1 MAASEPGQKANG
13 MLFRNTFIKDLG
25 GIAIILLWRAL
36 QFVRRAHMSN
46 TVHCVETSGWFLKKN
61 KKKIMSLHIQV
72 IYLVERLLSAQTL
85 IGKVLVMLVFL
96 FSIGTVILYFIM
108 STHPIEICHYS
119 GEVIAALD
127 LFFHSFF
134 IFYFGLRFIAAKDKL
149 AFWME
154 LDSIVDFFTIPP
166 ICVSLYLGG
175 NWLGL
180 RFLRALRLLELPKI
194 LLLLKVTKTSTAI
207 KLSNLLA
214 TFLSCWLTAAGFLH
228 LMEITGDPWLGY
240 ENAQKLSYFDCI
252 YMVMVTM
259 STVGYGDITAQTT
272 LGRIFMIFFF
282 VGGLAMFA
290 SKAPEIMAIVGKN
303 KQNKGSH
310 MIMGGRKHIV
320 VCGYITLE
328 NVTALLN
335 EFLDRDKGD
344 ISTEILFME
353 EITLNLELEAM
364 FKCHHIQTTFFYG
377 SVLNYNDLNRV
388 KMQRADACLILANK
402 HASDPRHEDM
412 KNIMRTIS
420 IKRYYPQ
427 TRVIIQILKS
437 ENKIHLQNIPAWD
450 WRLGDAI
457 NCLQE
462 LKLGFMAQSCLVPG
476 LSTMLINLC
485 AKKDHTEVNKNSWQW
500 HFLDSA
506 NNSLLTGPLSNDF
519 VGMTFNEVCRFIIL
533 HFSSSGAVRF
543 EYKNGVQDA
552 ECGVYWIDQMQENRQ
567 EDNCSQQQTSIRGQE
582 ISGVVMRSSVYCRLC
597 HDGVHNPL
605 LIKKCTC
612 VKPLP
617 SSSGHDLLM
626 PKMSRS
632 LGVLPDPDPRQPI
645 RRVHSKTMLDSTGMF
660 HWCKEVPLEKAA
672 LTHREAALMN
682 FQDHIVVS
690 IFGESNSTL
699 IGLRDFVMPLRTS
712 NLAYEELKPI
722 IFLGEL
728 SYMKREW
735 TSIQYFPKLFL
746 FPGSGLSC
754 ANLRSVNISKCSMC
768 VIMSSVWTGETKQYM
783 EDTECI
789 LATLN
794 MRSMNLR
801 HRPSSSAS
809 MNMPG
814 QKEPL
819 SSIPV
824 ITELKKASNI
834 TFISEDNKI
843 PKHAETDPH
852 LTSTFATGSVFS
864 EYFLDALMPLTYFN
878 WQVLGLL
885 QTLVTGGST
894 PELEEQLADEDTLIK
909 SSPHAAHDALRDRC
923 KLCLIPLTD
932 PRFQF
937 SEGDTYG
944 NIFCKELESSN
955 VICIGIYRLMDAT
968 SPIQS
973 RYVITRPVKHFLLLP
988 TDLLYCVAPFQEH
1001 PSVSAFGGQELKTI
1015 KPVLQDE
1022 VLLNSEK
1029 LSKIV

>member
-1 MAASEPGQKANG
+1 MALHTALPPAGQ
-13 MLFRNTFIKDLG
+13 
-25 GIAIILLWRAL
+25 
-36 QFVRRAHMSN
+36 
-46 TVHCVETSGWFLKKN
+46 GWFKK
-61 KKKIMSLHIQV
+61 
-72 IYLVERLLSAQTL
+72 T
-85 IGKVLVMLVFL
+85 F
-96 FSIGTVILYFIM
+96 
-108 STHPIEICHYS
+108 P
-119 GEVIAALD
+119 
-127 LFFHSFF
+127 
-134 IFYFGLRFIAAKDKL
+134 
-149 AFWME
+149 
-154 LDSIVDFFTIPP
+154 
-166 ICVSLYLGG
+166 
-175 NWLGL
+175 
-180 RFLRALRLLELPKI
+180 
-194 LLLLKVTKTSTAI
+194 TSPHVCTAI

-303 KQNKGSH
+303 KQKKGSH

-485 AKKDHTEVNKNSWQW
+485 AKKDHTEAQQCISLQVNKNSWQW

-519 VGMTFNEVCRFIIL
+519 VGMTFNEVCR
-533 HFSSSGAVRF
+533 
-543 EYKNGVQDA
+543 
-552 ECGVYWIDQMQENRQ
+552 
-567 EDNCSQQQTSIRGQE
+567 
-582 ISGVVMRSSVYCRLC
+582 SSVYCRLC

-605 LIKKCTC
+605 LIKKCAC

-632 LGVLPDPDPRQPI
+632 LGVLPDPDPRLPI

-968 SPIQS
+968 SPVQS

>member
-1 MAASEPGQKANG
+1 MRNNRNG
-13 MLFRNTFIKDLG
+13 LR
-25 GIAIILLWRAL
+25 
-36 QFVRRAHMSN
+36 
-46 TVHCVETSGWFLKKN
+46 
-61 KKKIMSLHIQV
+61 IQV

-85 IGKVLVMLVFL
+85 IGKILFMLVFL
-96 FSIGTVILYFIM
+96 VSIGTVILYFIM

-127 LFFHSFF
+127 MFFHTFF
-134 IFYFGLRFIAAKDKL
+134 IFYFGLRFIAANDKL

-180 RFLRALRLLELPKI
+180 RFLRALRLMELPKI

-207 KLSNLLA
+207 KLSNLLC

-228 LMEITGDPWLGY
+228 LMEITGDPWMGY

-259 STVGYGDITAQTT
+259 STVDYGDITAQTT

-290 SKAPEIMAIVGKN
+290 SKAPEIIAIVGNN

-335 EFLDRDKGD
+335 DFLDRDKGD

-353 EITLNLELEAM
+353 EITPNLELEAM
-364 FKCHHIQTTFFYG
+364 FKCHHMQTTFFYG

-388 KMQRADACLILANK
+388 KMQSADACLILANK

-437 ENKIHLQNIPAWD
+437 ESKIHLQNIPAWD

-476 LSTMLINLC
+476 LSTMLINLYTLRLYL
-485 AKKDHTEVNKNSWQW
+485 KVNKNSWQW

-519 VGMTFNEVCRFIIL
+519 VGMTFNEVCR
-533 HFSSSGAVRF
+533 
-543 EYKNGVQDA
+543 
-552 ECGVYWIDQMQENRQ
+552 
-567 EDNCSQQQTSIRGQE
+567 
-582 ISGVVMRSSVYCRLC
+582 SSVYCKLC

-605 LIKKCTC
+605 LIKKCAC
-612 VKPLP
+612 VKPVP

-632 LGVLPDPDPRQPI
+632 LGVLPDPDPS
-645 RRVHSKTMLDSTGMF
+645 RRRGTDGGYVCSPLLVSFKGIDMSKPGDTWSTPYTPGR
-660 HWCKEVPLEKAA
+660 CSSP
-672 LTHREAALMN
+672 
-682 FQDHIVVS
+682 
-690 IFGESNSTL
+690 
-699 IGLRDFVMPLRTS
+699 
-712 NLAYEELKPI
+712 
-722 IFLGEL
+722 
-728 SYMKREW
+728 
-735 TSIQYFPKLFL
+735 PKL
-746 FPGSGLSC
+746 P
-754 ANLRSVNISKCSMC
+754 AVCSAWC
-768 VIMSSVWTGETKQYM
+768 V
-783 EDTECI
+783 
-789 LATLN
+789 
-794 MRSMNLR
+794 
-801 HRPSSSAS
+801 
-809 MNMPG
+809 
-814 QKEPL
+814 
-819 SSIPV
+819 
-824 ITELKKASNI
+824 
-834 TFISEDNKI
+834 
-843 PKHAETDPH
+843 
-852 LTSTFATGSVFS
+852 
-864 EYFLDALMPLTYFN
+864 
-878 WQVLGLL
+878 
-885 QTLVTGGST
+885 
-894 PELEEQLADEDTLIK
+894 
-909 SSPHAAHDALRDRC
+909 
-923 KLCLIPLTD
+923 
-932 PRFQF
+932 
-937 SEGDTYG
+937 
-944 NIFCKELESSN
+944 
-955 VICIGIYRLMDAT
+955 
-968 SPIQS
+968 
-973 RYVITRPVKHFLLLP
+973 
-988 TDLLYCVAPFQEH
+988 
-1001 PSVSAFGGQELKTI
+1001 
-1015 KPVLQDE
+1015 
-1022 VLLNSEK
+1022 
-1029 LSKIV
+1029 

>member
-25 GIAIILLWRAL
+25 SFVQTFSALDRAQTTMRSVFQPQVSQRAGKSGIAIILLWRAL
-36 QFVRRAHMSN
+36 QFVRRAQISN

-61 KKKIMSLHIQV
+61 KKKLMSLHIQV

-85 IGKVLVMLVFL
+85 IGKVL
-96 FSIGTVILYFIM
+96 
-108 STHPIEICHYS
+108 
-119 GEVIAALD
+119 
-127 LFFHSFF
+127 
-134 IFYFGLRFIAAKDKL
+134 FIAAKDKL

-485 AKKDHTEVNKNSWQW
+485 AKKDHTEAQQCISLQVNKNSWQW

-519 VGMTFNEVCRFIIL
+519 VGMTFNEVCR
-533 HFSSSGAVRF
+533 
-543 EYKNGVQDA
+543 
-552 ECGVYWIDQMQENRQ
+552 
-567 EDNCSQQQTSIRGQE
+567 
-582 ISGVVMRSSVYCRLC
+582 SSVYCRLC

-605 LIKKCTC
+605 LIKKCAC

-632 LGVLPDPDPRQPI
+632 LGVLPDPDPRLPI

-937 SEGDTYG
+937 SEVTLILFPFNGDTYG

-968 SPIQS
+968 SPVQS